1 MTSRKPIT
9 PTQIIPAG
17 QPLPQQLPAPAS
29 PPPPPPAPPAP
40 PALPPWWAAGPPPP
54 PPPQPVDVYVHVDV
68 AVTSAEPEP
77 EPPERWWHRIRI
89 AYNAACA
96 ALGFAICGPWAWVLN
111 SVHHHGPNG
120 LAGAWVMAVIPL
132 VVIGFLDNARQVEAR
147 CANPDLWAPKWRAAL
162 TRTLLWALII
172 ATALTLPVATLVY
185 ALTGVQ
191 PA

>member
-9 PTQIIPAG
+9 PSRIIPAG

-68 AVTSAEPEP
+68 AVTSTDPIPEDSG
-77 EPPERWWHRIRI
+77 PPWWGRIRWG
-89 AYNAACA
+89 YNAGCA
-96 ALGFAICGPWAWVLN
+96 AAGFVLCGPWAWVLT
-111 SVHHHGPNG
+111 SVRDEEG

-132 VVIGFLDNARQVEAR
+132 IVLGFLDNARQVEAR
-147 CANPDLWAPKWRAAL
+147 CANPDLWPPKWRAVLA
-162 TRTLLWALII
+162 RVLLWAAVE
-172 ATALTLPVATLVY
+172 ATALTLPFTTAVY
-185 ALTGVQ
+185 WITGVVS
-191 PA
+191 P